1 MGHQQM
7 TEKIKQIIDRWAQEA
22 RNPRNDGYTQEG
34 YRGYIEEVRDYAA
47 QELGKKSG
55 KQSKDDSGN
64 QWWKSTSKL
73 GAPEQKT

>member
-1 MGHQQM
+1 MGRHQDM
-7 TEKIKQIIDRWAQEA
+7 TEKIKKIIDRWAQEA

-47 QELGKKSG
+47 KALDKKPG
-55 KQSKDDSGN
+55 QQSPDSN
-64 QWWKSTSKL
+64 KWWKGTAGL